1 VKAWGTREEDEWR
14 VKNRF
19 YMNRE
24 RKTFLHE
31 WIDNDSSKMS
41 FKEGKKNHR

>member
-24 RKTFLHE
+24 REKDL
-31 WIDNDSSKMS
+31 SS
-41 FKEGKKNHR
+41 